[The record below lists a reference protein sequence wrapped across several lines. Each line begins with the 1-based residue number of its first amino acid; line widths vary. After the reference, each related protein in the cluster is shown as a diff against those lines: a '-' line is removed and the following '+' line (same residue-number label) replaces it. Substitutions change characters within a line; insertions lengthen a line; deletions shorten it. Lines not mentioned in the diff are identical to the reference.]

1 MNSIPLSMVCHQ
13 ICAFS
18 EVLILRLL
26 SVGFKEGGRT
36 LGNIKIMERSKENI
50 LCSSI
55 LERELQYSPDWEI
68 DGTGRSIAY
77 IFDKLKRE
85 PTFIQ
90 NPE

>member
-1 MNSIPLSMVCHQ
+1 
-13 ICAFS
+13 
-18 EVLILRLL
+18 
-26 SVGFKEGGRT
+26 
-36 LGNIKIMERSKENI
+36 MEQEKH

-68 DGTGRSIAY
+68 DGKSRSIAY
-77 IFDKLKRE
+77 ILDKLERE